1 MPKVFSVPVSKIDI
15 EEINNGD
22 FLKLKLYA
30 ISDTVNRNGSEF
42 LREGFEESIPTIYNK
57 PILAYFNKS
66 MGDTEEHNSRVDIDQ
81 YGDVFYDYDYDGAE
95 KPVGV
100 IPESAEIY
108 VEQVDGKNWVVINPA
123 YIWVEY
129 NKRLIDVIKRQITK
143 KVSVEIEAV
152 DSWEEAGVEKIRVWK
167 FLGITI
173 LGKDRNGNLIE
184 EGIEGAHLVLDGYEN
199 SNTFNSY
206 KSKFRFAM
214 SSDKAT
220 YSSDIL
226 EKYGVTSDSSSE
238 EFAKQDEYGTGK
250 PIKVDKSKEAV
261 SDDSWGGVDKTSLR
275 NTVLE
280 ARNYKTLVKSVY
292 LDVQDGWEES
302 PSEKLKYP
310 VMQYKNGKFVYNA
323 GGLLSAQQ
331 YGEKYDESIAKKA
344 LTIRKRLGLVKSEKE
359 EKMKKFIEAA
369 KISGF
374 AYLGLYN
381 GKLAFAQECD
391 CDKEEMA
398 EDKSELCLF
407 EVDKELAENY
417 AEGDEFAWDELT
429 GRSVDLTTR
438 DDGDKTD
445 YADDEDK
452 DDEEAD
458 DKAEDT
464 SDEHDE
470 DESDDEDDKDDD
482 EEKEELRKKV
492 EALEKEKCEMAQR
505 CEAAEKELEEI
516 RMAQFK
522 EDTDAILA
530 DENEDIDEKTHEELV
545 KMRDEGKFAC
555 VEDFAK
561 EVAYRKYLA
570 SKEEKKEMSKKEQ
583 KLSFGLSNN
592 KTEPSASKKNVLIDK
607 LAKI

>member
-66 MGDTEEHNSRVDIDQ
+66 MGDTEEHNSRVDIDE

-108 VEQVDGKNWVVINPA
+108 VEQIDGKNWVVINSA
-123 YIWVEY
+123 YVWVEY

-152 DSWEEAGVEKIRVWK
+152 DSWEEDGVEKIRVWK

-173 LGKDRNGNLIE
+173 LGKDKYGNAIE

-206 KSKFRFAM
+206 KSKFRFAI

-220 YSSDIL
+220 YSSEIL
-226 EKYGVTSDSSSE
+226 ERYGVTSDSSSE
-238 EFAKQDEYGTGK
+238 TFARQDEYGTGK
-250 PIKVDKSKEAV
+250 PIKVDKSKGAV
-261 SDDSWGGVDKTSLR
+261 SNDSWGGVDKTSLR

-292 LDVQDGWEES
+292 LDVQEGWEES

-470 DESDDEDDKDDD
+470 DEADDEDDKDDD

-530 DENEDIDEKTHEELV
+530 DENEDMDEKTHEELV

>member
-470 DESDDEDDKDDD
+470 DEADDEDDKDDD

-530 DENEDIDEKTHEELV
+530 DENEDMDEKTHEELV

-570 SKEEKKEMSKKEQ
+570 SKEEKEMSKKEQ

>member
-1 MPKVFSVPVSKIDI
+1 MPKVFSMPVSKIDV

-42 LREGFEESIPTIYNK
+42 LRDGFEESIPTIYNK
-57 PILAYFNKS
+57 PILAYFNKKI
-66 MGDTEEHNSRVDIDQ
+66 GDAEEHNSRMDIDQ
-81 YGDVFYDYDYDGAE
+81 YGDTFYDYDYDGAE

-100 IPESAEIY
+100 IPESADIY
-108 VEQVDGKNWVVINPA
+108 IEAVDGKNWVVINSA
-123 YIWVEY
+123 YVWVEY
-129 NKRLIDVIKRQITK
+129 NKRLIEVIKRQITK
-143 KVSVEIEAV
+143 KVSVEIEAI
-152 DSWEEAGVEKIRVWK
+152 DSWEEDGIEKIRVWK

-173 LGKDRNGNLIE
+173 LGKDKYGNPIE
-184 EGIEGAHLVLDGYEN
+184 EGIEGAKLVLDGYEN
-199 SNTFNSY
+199 SNTFNTY
-206 KSKFRFAM
+206 KSKFRFAI
-214 SSDKAT
+214 SGNRDT

-226 EKYGVTSDSSSE
+226 EKYGVTSSGEKNMFS
-238 EFAKQDEYGTGK
+238 KQDKYGTGK
-250 PIKVDKSKEAV
+250 PISVDKSKEAV
-261 SDDSWGGVDKTSLR
+261 SNDSWGDVDKTSLR

-280 ARNYKTLVKSVY
+280 AKNYKTLVKSVY

-331 YGEKYDESIAKKA
+331 YGEKYDESVAKKA

-417 AEGDEFAWDELT
+417 SEGEEFAWDEIT

-438 DDGDKTD
+438 DDGNKTD
-445 YADDEDK
+445 YAED
-452 DDEEAD
+452 
-458 DKAEDT
+458 
-464 SDEHDE
+464 DE
-470 DESDDEDDKDDD
+470 DESDKHDDDDDDKDDD
-482 EEKEELRKKV
+482 EEKEELKKKV
-492 EALEKEKCEMAQR
+492 ESLEKEKCEMAQR

-530 DENEDIDEKTHEELV
+530 DENEDMDEKTHEELV
-545 KMRDEGKFAC
+545 RMRDEGKFAC

-592 KTEPSASKKNVLIDK
+592 KTEPSTSKKNVLIDK

>member
-452 DDEEAD
+452 DNEEAD

-470 DESDDEDDKDDD
+470 DEADDEDDKDDD

-530 DENEDIDEKTHEELV
+530 DENEDMDEKTHEELV

>member
-1 MPKVFSVPVSKIDI
+1 MPKVFSMPVSKIDI

-226 EKYGVTSDSSSE
+226 EKYGVTSDSSLE

-250 PIKVDKSKEAV
+250 PIMVDKSKEAV
-261 SDDSWGGVDKTSLR
+261 SDDSWGDVDKTSLR
-275 NTVLE
+275 NTVLK

-292 LDVQDGWEES
+292 LDVQEGWEES

-445 YADDEDK
+445 YADEENK
-452 DDEEAD
+452 DDEDAD

-464 SDEHDE
+464 SDEHDG
-470 DESDDEDDKDDD
+470 DEADDEDDKDDD
-482 EEKEELRKKV
+482 EEKEELKKKV

-530 DENEDIDEKTHEELV
+530 DENEDMDEKTHEELV

-592 KTEPSASKKNVLIDK
+592 KTEPSTSKKNILIDK

>member
-1 MPKVFSVPVSKIDI
+1 MPKVFSMPVSKIDV

-42 LREGFEESIPTIYNK
+42 LRDGFEESIPTIYNK
-57 PILAYFNKS
+57 PILAYFNKKI
-66 MGDTEEHNSRVDIDQ
+66 GDAEEHNSRMDIDQ
-81 YGDVFYDYDYDGAE
+81 YGDTFYDYDYDGAE

-100 IPESAEIY
+100 IPESADIY
-108 VEQVDGKNWVVINPA
+108 IEAVDGKNWVVINSA
-123 YIWVEY
+123 YVWAEY
-129 NKRLIDVIKRQITK
+129 NKRLIEVIKRQITK
-143 KVSVEIEAV
+143 KVSVEIEAI
-152 DSWEEAGVEKIRVWK
+152 DSWEEDGIEKIRVWK

-173 LGKDRNGNLIE
+173 LGKDKYGNPIE
-184 EGIEGAHLVLDGYEN
+184 EGIEGAKLVLDGYEN
-199 SNTFNSY
+199 SNTFNTY
-206 KSKFRFAM
+206 KSKFRFAIGGNR
-214 SSDKAT
+214 DT

-226 EKYGVTSDSSSE
+226 EKYGVTSSGEKNMFS
-238 EFAKQDEYGTGK
+238 KQDKYGTGK
-250 PIKVDKSKEAV
+250 PISVDKSKEAV
-261 SDDSWGGVDKTSLR
+261 SNDSWGDVDKTSLR

-280 ARNYKTLVKSVY
+280 AKNYKTLVKSVY

-331 YGEKYDESIAKKA
+331 YGEKYDESVAKKA

-417 AEGDEFAWDELT
+417 SEGEEFAWDEIT

-438 DDGDKTD
+438 DDGNKTD
-445 YADDEDK
+445 YAED
-452 DDEEAD
+452 
-458 DKAEDT
+458 
-464 SDEHDE
+464 DE
-470 DESDDEDDKDDD
+470 DESDKHDDDDDDKDDD
-482 EEKEELRKKV
+482 EEKEELKKKV
-492 EALEKEKCEMAQR
+492 ESLEKEKCEMAQR

-530 DENEDIDEKTHEELV
+530 DENEDMDEKTHEELV

-592 KTEPSASKKNVLIDK
+592 KTEPSTSKKNVLIDK

>member
-381 GKLAFAQECD
+381 GKLAFAQGCD

-445 YADDEDK
+445 YADDK

-470 DESDDEDDKDDD
+470 DEADDEDDKDDD

-530 DENEDIDEKTHEELV
+530 DENEDMDEKTHEELV

>member
-1 MPKVFSVPVSKIDI
+1 MPKVFSMPVSKIDI

-57 PILAYFNKS
+57 PILAYFNKK
-66 MGDTEEHNSRVDIDQ
+66 MDDTEEHNSRVDVDR

-108 VEQVDGKNWVVINPA
+108 VEQLDGKNWVVINSA
-123 YIWVEY
+123 YIWTEY

-143 KVSVEIEAV
+143 KVSVEIESV
-152 DSWEEAGVEKIRVWK
+152 DSWEENGVEKIRIWK

-173 LGKDRNGNLIE
+173 LGKDKFGNPIE
-184 EGIEGAHLVLDGYEN
+184 EGIEGAKLVLDGYEN

-206 KSKFRFAM
+206 KSRFSFAM
-214 SSDKAT
+214 SSNKDSY
-220 YSSDIL
+220 YSEIL
-226 EKYGVTSDSSSE
+226 EKYGVMSKVENTV
-238 EFAKQDEYGTGK
+238 FAKQDEYGTGK
-250 PIKVDKSKEAV
+250 PISVDKSKEAV
-261 SDDSWGGVDKTSLR
+261 SNDSWGDVDKTTLR
-275 NTVLE
+275 DTVLK

-292 LDVQDGWEES
+292 LDVQDGWENS

-310 VMQYKNGKFVYNA
+310 VIQYKDGKFVYNA

-417 AEGDEFAWDELT
+417 AEGDEFAWDEIT

-438 DDGDKTD
+438 DDGDHND
-445 YADDEDK
+445 YSDDG
-452 DDEEAD
+452 DDDDD
-458 DKAEDT
+458 DKK
-464 SDEHDE
+464 SDGDE
-470 DESDDEDDKDDD
+470 GSDDDDGDDD
-482 EEKEELRKKV
+482 DDEKEELKKKV

-505 CEAAEKELEEI
+505 CEAAEKELDEI

-530 DENEDIDEKTHEELV
+530 DENEDMDEKTHEELV
-545 KMRDEGKFAC
+545 KMRDEGKFSC

-592 KTEPSASKKNVLIDK
+592 KTEPSVSKKNILIDK

>member
-292 LDVQDGWEES
+292 LDVQEGWEES

-470 DESDDEDDKDDD
+470 DEADDEDDKDDD

-530 DENEDIDEKTHEELV
+530 DENEDMDEKTHEELV

>member
-226 EKYGVTSDSSSE
+226 EKYGVTSDSSLE

-250 PIKVDKSKEAV
+250 PIRVDKSKEAV
-261 SDDSWGGVDKTSLR
+261 SDDSWGDVDKTSLR
-275 NTVLE
+275 NTVLK

-292 LDVQDGWEES
+292 LDVQEGWEES

-445 YADDEDK
+445 YADEENK
-452 DDEEAD
+452 DDEDAD

-464 SDEHDE
+464 SDEHDG
-470 DESDDEDDKDDD
+470 DEADDEDDKDDD
-482 EEKEELRKKV
+482 EEKEELKKKV

-530 DENEDIDEKTHEELV
+530 DENEDMDEKTHEELV

>member
-1 MPKVFSVPVSKIDI
+1 MPKVFSMPVSKIDI

-42 LREGFEESIPTIYNK
+42 LREGFEESISTIYNK
-57 PILAYFNKS
+57 PILAYFNK
-66 MGDTEEHNSRVDIDQ
+66 GIDDTEEHNSRVDIDQ

-108 VEQVDGKNWVVINPA
+108 VEQIDGKNWVVINSA
-123 YIWVEY
+123 YVWVEY

-152 DSWEEAGVEKIRVWK
+152 DSWEEDGVEKIRVWK

-173 LGKDRNGNLIE
+173 LGKDKYGNAIE

-220 YSSDIL
+220 YSSEIL
-226 EKYGVTSDSSSE
+226 ERYGVTSDSSSE
-238 EFAKQDEYGTGK
+238 TFAKQDEYGTGK
-250 PIKVDKSKEAV
+250 PIKVDKSKGAV
-261 SDDSWGGVDKTSLR
+261 SNDSWGDVDKTSLR

-292 LDVQDGWEES
+292 LDVQEGWEES

-445 YADDEDK
+445 YADDK

-470 DESDDEDDKDDD
+470 DEADDEDDKDDD

-492 EALEKEKCEMAQR
+492 EAL
-505 CEAAEKELEEI
+505 EKELEEI

-530 DENEDIDEKTHEELV
+530 DENEDMDEKTHEELV

-592 KTEPSASKKNVLIDK
+592 KTEPSTSKKNVLIDK

>member
-1 MPKVFSVPVSKIDI
+1 MPKVFSMPVSKIDI

-57 PILAYFNKS
+57 PILAYFNKK
-66 MGDTEEHNSRVDIDQ
+66 MDDTEEHNSRVDVDR

-108 VEQVDGKNWVVINPA
+108 VEQLDGKNWVVINSA
-123 YIWVEY
+123 YIWTEY

-143 KVSVEIEAV
+143 KVSVEIESV
-152 DSWEEAGVEKIRVWK
+152 DSWEENGVEKIRIWK

-173 LGKDRNGNLIE
+173 LGKDKFGNPIE
-184 EGIEGAHLVLDGYEN
+184 EGIEGAKLVLDGYEN

-206 KSKFRFAM
+206 KSRFSFAM
-214 SSDKAT
+214 SSNKDSY
-220 YSSDIL
+220 YSEIL
-226 EKYGVTSDSSSE
+226 EKYGVTS
-238 EFAKQDEYGTGK
+238 FAKQDEYGTGK
-250 PIKVDKSKEAV
+250 PISVDKSKEAV
-261 SDDSWGGVDKTSLR
+261 SNDSWGDVDKTSLR
-275 NTVLE
+275 DTVLK

-292 LDVQDGWEES
+292 LDVQDGWEEA

-310 VMQYKNGKFVYNA
+310 VMQYKDGKFVYNA

-417 AEGDEFAWDELT
+417 AEGDEFAWDEIT

-438 DDGDKTD
+438 DDGDHND
-445 YADDEDK
+445 YSDDG
-452 DDEEAD
+452 DDDDD
-458 DKAEDT
+458 DKKPEGDEG
-464 SDEHDE
+464 SDGDNDDDGDDGDE
-470 DESDDEDDKDDD
+470 D
-482 EEKEELRKKV
+482 EEKEELKKKV

-505 CEAAEKELEEI
+505 CEAAEKELDEI

-530 DENEDIDEKTHEELV
+530 DENEDMDEKTHEELV

-592 KTEPSASKKNVLIDK
+592 KTEPSVSKKNILIDK

>member
-1 MPKVFSVPVSKIDI
+1 MPKVFSMPVSKIDV

-42 LREGFEESIPTIYNK
+42 LRDGFEESIPTIYNK
-57 PILAYFNKS
+57 PILAYFNKKI
-66 MGDTEEHNSRVDIDQ
+66 GDAEEHNSRMDIDQ
-81 YGDVFYDYDYDGAE
+81 YGDTFYDYDYDGAE

-100 IPESAEIY
+100 IPESADIY
-108 VEQVDGKNWVVINPA
+108 IEAVDGKNWVVINSA
-123 YIWVEY
+123 YVWVEY
-129 NKRLIDVIKRQITK
+129 NKRLIEVIKRQITK
-143 KVSVEIEAV
+143 KVSVEIEAI
-152 DSWEEAGVEKIRVWK
+152 DSREEDGIEKIRVWK

-173 LGKDRNGNLIE
+173 LGKDKYGNPIE
-184 EGIEGAHLVLDGYEN
+184 EGIEGAKLVLDGYEN
-199 SNTFNSY
+199 SNTFNTY
-206 KSKFRFAM
+206 KSKFRFAI
-214 SSDKAT
+214 SGNRDT

-226 EKYGVTSDSSSE
+226 EKYGVTSSGEKNMFS
-238 EFAKQDEYGTGK
+238 KQDKYGTGK
-250 PIKVDKSKEAV
+250 PISVDKSKEAV
-261 SDDSWGGVDKTSLR
+261 SNDSWGDVDKTSLR

-280 ARNYKTLVKSVY
+280 AKNYKTLVKSVY

-331 YGEKYDESIAKKA
+331 YGEKYDESVAKKA

-417 AEGDEFAWDELT
+417 SEGEEFAWDEIT

-438 DDGDKTD
+438 DDGNKTD
-445 YADDEDK
+445 YAED
-452 DDEEAD
+452 
-458 DKAEDT
+458 
-464 SDEHDE
+464 DE
-470 DESDDEDDKDDD
+470 DESDKHDDDDDDKDDD
-482 EEKEELRKKV
+482 EEKEELKKKV
-492 EALEKEKCEMAQR
+492 ESLEKEKCEMAQR

-530 DENEDIDEKTHEELV
+530 DENEDMDEKTHEELV

-592 KTEPSASKKNVLIDK
+592 KTEPSTSKKNVLIDK

>member
-1 MPKVFSVPVSKIDI
+1 MPKVFSMPVSKIDI

-57 PILAYFNKS
+57 PILAYFNKK
-66 MGDTEEHNSRVDIDQ
+66 MDDTEEHNSRVDVDR

-108 VEQVDGKNWVVINPA
+108 VEQLDGKNWVVINSA
-123 YIWVEY
+123 YIWTEY

-143 KVSVEIEAV
+143 KVSVEIESV
-152 DSWEEAGVEKIRVWK
+152 DSWEENGVEKIRIWK

-173 LGKDRNGNLIE
+173 LGKDKFGNPIE
-184 EGIEGAHLVLDGYEN
+184 EGIEGAKLVLDGYEN

-206 KSKFRFAM
+206 KSRFSFAM
-214 SSDKAT
+214 SSNKDSY
-220 YSSDIL
+220 YSEIL
-226 EKYGVTSDSSSE
+226 EKYGVMSKVENTV
-238 EFAKQDEYGTGK
+238 FAKQDEYGTGK
-250 PIKVDKSKEAV
+250 PISVDKSKEAV
-261 SDDSWGGVDKTSLR
+261 SNDSWGDVDKTTLR
-275 NTVLE
+275 DTVLK

-292 LDVQDGWEES
+292 LDVQDGWENS

-310 VMQYKNGKFVYNA
+310 VMQYKDGKFVYNA

-417 AEGDEFAWDELT
+417 AEGDEFAWDEIT
-429 GRSVDLTTR
+429 GRSVDLTTH
-438 DDGDKTD
+438 DDGDHND
-445 YADDEDK
+445 YSDDG
-452 DDEEAD
+452 DDDDD
-458 DKAEDT
+458 DKK
-464 SDEHDE
+464 SDGDE
-470 DESDDEDDKDDD
+470 GSDDDDGDDD
-482 EEKEELRKKV
+482 DDEKEELKKKV

-505 CEAAEKELEEI
+505 CEAAEKELDEI

-530 DENEDIDEKTHEELV
+530 DENEDMDEKTHEELV
-545 KMRDEGKFAC
+545 KMRDEGKFSC

-592 KTEPSASKKNVLIDK
+592 KTEPSVSKKNILIDK

>member
-1 MPKVFSVPVSKIDI
+1 MPKVFSMPVSKIDI

-57 PILAYFNKS
+57 PILAYFNKK
-66 MGDTEEHNSRVDIDQ
+66 MDDTEEHNSRVDVDR

-108 VEQVDGKNWVVINPA
+108 VEQLDGKNWVVINSA
-123 YIWVEY
+123 YIWTEY

-143 KVSVEIEAV
+143 KVSVEIESV
-152 DSWEEAGVEKIRVWK
+152 DSWEENGVEKIRIWK

-173 LGKDRNGNLIE
+173 LGKDKFGNPIE
-184 EGIEGAHLVLDGYEN
+184 EGIEGAKLVLDGYEN

-206 KSKFRFAM
+206 KSRFSFAM
-214 SSDKAT
+214 SSNKDSY
-220 YSSDIL
+220 YSEIL
-226 EKYGVTSDSSSE
+226 EKYGVMSKVENTV
-238 EFAKQDEYGTGK
+238 FAKQDEYGTGK
-250 PIKVDKSKEAV
+250 PISVDKSKEAV
-261 SDDSWGGVDKTSLR
+261 SNDSWGDVDKTTLR
-275 NTVLE
+275 DTVLK

-292 LDVQDGWEES
+292 LDVQDGWENS

-310 VMQYKNGKFVYNA
+310 VMQYKDGKFVYNA

-359 EKMKKFIEAA
+359 KKMKKFIEAA

-417 AEGDEFAWDELT
+417 AEGDEFAWDEIT

-438 DDGDKTD
+438 DDGDHND
-445 YADDEDK
+445 YSDDG
-452 DDEEAD
+452 DDDDD
-458 DKAEDT
+458 DKK
-464 SDEHDE
+464 SDGDE
-470 DESDDEDDKDDD
+470 GSDDDDGDDD
-482 EEKEELRKKV
+482 DDEKEELKKKV

-505 CEAAEKELEEI
+505 CEAAEKELDEI

-530 DENEDIDEKTHEELV
+530 DENEDMDEKTHEELV
-545 KMRDEGKFAC
+545 KMRDEGKFSC

-592 KTEPSASKKNVLIDK
+592 KTEPSVSKKNILIDK

>member
-1 MPKVFSVPVSKIDI
+1 MPKVFSMPVSKIDI

-57 PILAYFNKS
+57 PILAYFNKK
-66 MGDTEEHNSRVDIDQ
+66 MDDAEEHNSRVDVDR

-108 VEQVDGKNWVVINPA
+108 VEQLDGKNWVVINSA
-123 YIWVEY
+123 YIWTEY

-143 KVSVEIEAV
+143 KVSVEIESV
-152 DSWEEAGVEKIRVWK
+152 DSWEENGVEKIRIWK

-173 LGKDRNGNLIE
+173 LGKDKFGNPIE
-184 EGIEGAHLVLDGYEN
+184 EGIEGAKLVLDGYEN

-206 KSKFRFAM
+206 KSRFSFAM
-214 SSDKAT
+214 SSNKDSY
-220 YSSDIL
+220 YSEIL
-226 EKYGVTSDSSSE
+226 EKYGVMSKVENTV
-238 EFAKQDEYGTGK
+238 FAKQDEYGTGK
-250 PIKVDKSKEAV
+250 PISVDKSKEAV
-261 SDDSWGGVDKTSLR
+261 SNDSWGDVDKTTLR
-275 NTVLE
+275 DTVLK

-292 LDVQDGWEES
+292 LDVQDGWENS

-310 VMQYKNGKFVYNA
+310 VMQYKDGKFVYNA

-417 AEGDEFAWDELT
+417 AEGDEFAWDEIT

-438 DDGDKTD
+438 DDGDHND
-445 YADDEDK
+445 YSDDG
-452 DDEEAD
+452 DDDDD
-458 DKAEDT
+458 DKK
-464 SDEHDE
+464 SDGDE
-470 DESDDEDDKDDD
+470 GSDDGDDD
-482 EEKEELRKKV
+482 DDEKEELKKKV

-505 CEAAEKELEEI
+505 CEAAEKELDEI

-530 DENEDIDEKTHEELV
+530 DENEDMDEKTHEELV
-545 KMRDEGKFAC
+545 KMRDEGKFSC

-592 KTEPSASKKNVLIDK
+592 KTEPSVSKKNILIDK

>member
-1 MPKVFSVPVSKIDI
+1 MPKVFSMPVSKIDV

-42 LREGFEESIPTIYNK
+42 LRDGFEESIPTIYNK
-57 PILAYFNKS
+57 PILAYFNKKI
-66 MGDTEEHNSRVDIDQ
+66 GDAEEHNSRMDIDQ
-81 YGDVFYDYDYDGAE
+81 YGDAFYDYDYDGAE

-100 IPESAEIY
+100 IPESADIY
-108 VEQVDGKNWVVINPA
+108 IEAVDGKNWVVINSA
-123 YIWVEY
+123 YVWVEY
-129 NKRLIDVIKRQITK
+129 NKRLIEVIKRQITK
-143 KVSVEIEAV
+143 KVSVEIEAI
-152 DSWEEAGVEKIRVWK
+152 DSWEEDGIEKIRVWK

-173 LGKDRNGNLIE
+173 LGKDKYGNPIE
-184 EGIEGAHLVLDGYEN
+184 EGIEGAKLVLDGYEN
-199 SNTFNSY
+199 SNTFNTY
-206 KSKFRFAM
+206 KSKFRFAI
-214 SSDKAT
+214 SGNRDT

-226 EKYGVTSDSSSE
+226 EKYGVTSSGEKNMFS
-238 EFAKQDEYGTGK
+238 KQDKYGTGK
-250 PIKVDKSKEAV
+250 PISVDKSKEAV
-261 SDDSWGGVDKTSLR
+261 SNDSWGDVDKTSLR

-280 ARNYKTLVKSVY
+280 AKNYKTLVKSVY

-331 YGEKYDESIAKKA
+331 YGEKYDESVAKKA

-417 AEGDEFAWDELT
+417 SEGEEFAWDEIT

-438 DDGDKTD
+438 DDGNKTD
-445 YADDEDK
+445 YAED
-452 DDEEAD
+452 
-458 DKAEDT
+458 
-464 SDEHDE
+464 DE
-470 DESDDEDDKDDD
+470 DESDKHDDDDDDKDDD
-482 EEKEELRKKV
+482 EEKEELKKKV
-492 EALEKEKCEMAQR
+492 ESLEKEKCEMAQR

-530 DENEDIDEKTHEELV
+530 DENEDMDEKTHEELV

-592 KTEPSASKKNVLIDK
+592 KTEPSTSKKNVLIDK

>member
-1 MPKVFSVPVSKIDI
+1 MPKVFSMPVSKIDI

-57 PILAYFNKS
+57 PILAYFNKK
-66 MGDTEEHNSRVDIDQ
+66 MDDAEEHNSRVDVDR

-108 VEQVDGKNWVVINPA
+108 VEQLDGKNWVVINSA
-123 YIWVEY
+123 YIWTEY

-143 KVSVEIEAV
+143 KVSVEIESV
-152 DSWEEAGVEKIRVWK
+152 DSWEENGVEKIRIWK

-173 LGKDRNGNLIE
+173 LGKDKFGNPIE
-184 EGIEGAHLVLDGYEN
+184 EGIEGAKLVLDGYEN

-206 KSKFRFAM
+206 KSRFSFAM
-214 SSDKAT
+214 SGNKDSY
-220 YSSDIL
+220 YSEIL
-226 EKYGVTSDSSSE
+226 EKYGVMSKVENTV
-238 EFAKQDEYGTGK
+238 FAKQDEYGTGK
-250 PIKVDKSKEAV
+250 PISVDKSKEAV
-261 SDDSWGGVDKTSLR
+261 SNDSWGDVDKTTLR
-275 NTVLE
+275 DTVLK

-292 LDVQDGWEES
+292 LDVQDGWENS

-310 VMQYKNGKFVYNA
+310 VMQYKDGKFVYNA

-417 AEGDEFAWDELT
+417 AEGDEFAWDEIT

-438 DDGDKTD
+438 DDGDHND
-445 YADDEDK
+445 YSDDG
-452 DDEEAD
+452 DDDDD
-458 DKAEDT
+458 DKK
-464 SDEHDE
+464 SDGDE
-470 DESDDEDDKDDD
+470 GSDDGDDD
-482 EEKEELRKKV
+482 DDDDEKEELKKKV

-505 CEAAEKELEEI
+505 CEAAEKELDEI

-530 DENEDIDEKTHEELV
+530 DENEDMDEKTHEELV
-545 KMRDEGKFAC
+545 KMRDEGKFSC

-592 KTEPSASKKNVLIDK
+592 KTEPSVSKKNILIDK

>member
-1 MPKVFSVPVSKIDI
+1 MPKVFSMPVSKIDI

-57 PILAYFNKS
+57 PILAYFNKK
-66 MGDTEEHNSRVDIDQ
+66 MDDTEEHNSRVDVDR

-108 VEQVDGKNWVVINPA
+108 VEQLDGKNWVVINSA
-123 YIWVEY
+123 YIWTEY

-143 KVSVEIEAV
+143 KVSVEIESV
-152 DSWEEAGVEKIRVWK
+152 DSWEENGVEKIRIWK

-173 LGKDRNGNLIE
+173 LGKDKFGNPIE
-184 EGIEGAHLVLDGYEN
+184 EGIEGAKLVLDGYEN

-206 KSKFRFAM
+206 KSRFSFAM
-214 SSDKAT
+214 SSNKDSY
-220 YSSDIL
+220 YSEIL
-226 EKYGVTSDSSSE
+226 EKYGVMSKVE
-238 EFAKQDEYGTGK
+238 NAVFAKQDEYGTGK
-250 PIKVDKSKEAV
+250 PISVDKSKEAV
-261 SDDSWGGVDKTSLR
+261 SNDSWGDVDKTTLR
-275 NTVLE
+275 DTVLK

-292 LDVQDGWEES
+292 LDVQDGWENS

-310 VMQYKNGKFVYNA
+310 VMQYKDGKFVYNA

-417 AEGDEFAWDELT
+417 AEGDEFAWDEIT

-438 DDGDKTD
+438 DDGDHND
-445 YADDEDK
+445 YSDDG
-452 DDEEAD
+452 DDDDD
-458 DKAEDT
+458 DKK
-464 SDEHDE
+464 SDGDE
-470 DESDDEDDKDDD
+470 GSDDDDGDDD
-482 EEKEELRKKV
+482 DDEKEELKKKV

-505 CEAAEKELEEI
+505 CEAAEKELDEI

-530 DENEDIDEKTHEELV
+530 DENEDMDEKTHEELV
-545 KMRDEGKFAC
+545 KMRDEGKFSC

-592 KTEPSASKKNVLIDK
+592 KTEPSVSKKNILIDK

>member
-250 PIKVDKSKEAV
+250 PIKVDKSKESV

-470 DESDDEDDKDDD
+470 DEADDEDDKDDD

>member
-1 MPKVFSVPVSKIDI
+1 MPKVFSMPVSKIDI

-57 PILAYFNKS
+57 PILAYFNKK
-66 MGDTEEHNSRVDIDQ
+66 MDDTEEHNSRVDVDR

-108 VEQVDGKNWVVINPA
+108 VEQLDGKNWVVINSA
-123 YIWVEY
+123 YIWTEY

-143 KVSVEIEAV
+143 KVSVEIESV
-152 DSWEEAGVEKIRVWK
+152 DSWEENGVEKIRIWK

-173 LGKDRNGNLIE
+173 LGKDKFGNPIE
-184 EGIEGAHLVLDGYEN
+184 EGIEGAKLVLDGYEN

-206 KSKFRFAM
+206 KSRFSFAM
-214 SSDKAT
+214 SSNKDSY
-220 YSSDIL
+220 YSEIL
-226 EKYGVTSDSSSE
+226 EKYGVMSKVENTV
-238 EFAKQDEYGTGK
+238 FAKQDEYGTEK
-250 PIKVDKSKEAV
+250 PISVDKSKEAV
-261 SDDSWGGVDKTSLR
+261 SNDSWGDVDKTTIR
-275 NTVLE
+275 DTVLK

-292 LDVQDGWEES
+292 LDVQDGWENS

-310 VMQYKNGKFVYNA
+310 VMQYKDGKFVYNA

-417 AEGDEFAWDELT
+417 AEGDEFAWDEIT

-438 DDGDKTD
+438 DDGDHND
-445 YADDEDK
+445 YSDDG
-452 DDEEAD
+452 DDDDD
-458 DKAEDT
+458 DKK
-464 SDEHDE
+464 SDGDE
-470 DESDDEDDKDDD
+470 GSDDDDGDDD
-482 EEKEELRKKV
+482 DDEKEELKKKV

-505 CEAAEKELEEI
+505 CEAAEKELDEI

-530 DENEDIDEKTHEELV
+530 DENEDMDEKTHEELV
-545 KMRDEGKFAC
+545 KMRDEGKFSC

-592 KTEPSASKKNVLIDK
+592 KTEPSVSKKNILIDK

>member
-1 MPKVFSVPVSKIDI
+1 MPKVFSMPVSKIDI

-57 PILAYFNKS
+57 PILAYFNKK
-66 MGDTEEHNSRVDIDQ
+66 MDDTEEHNSRVDVDR

-108 VEQVDGKNWVVINPA
+108 VEQLDGKNWVVINSA
-123 YIWVEY
+123 YIWTEY

-143 KVSVEIEAV
+143 KVSVEIESV
-152 DSWEEAGVEKIRVWK
+152 DSWEENGVEKIRIWK

-173 LGKDRNGNLIE
+173 LGKDKFGNPIE
-184 EGIEGAHLVLDGYEN
+184 EGIEGAKLVLDGYEN

-206 KSKFRFAM
+206 KSRFSFAM
-214 SSDKAT
+214 SSNKDSY
-220 YSSDIL
+220 YSEIL
-226 EKYGVTSDSSSE
+226 EKYGVMSKVENTV
-238 EFAKQDEYGTGK
+238 FAKQDEYGTGK
-250 PIKVDKSKEAV
+250 PISVDKSKEAV
-261 SDDSWGGVDKTSLR
+261 SNDSWGDVDKTTLR
-275 NTVLE
+275 DTVLK

-292 LDVQDGWEES
+292 LDVQDGWENS

-310 VMQYKNGKFVYNA
+310 VMQYKDGKFVYNA

-417 AEGDEFAWDELT
+417 AEGDEFAWDEIT

-438 DDGDKTD
+438 DDGDHND
-445 YADDEDK
+445 Y
-452 DDEEAD
+452 
-458 DKAEDT
+458 
-464 SDEHDE
+464 
-470 DESDDEDDKDDD
+470 SDDGEMTTTTKSQMATRVPTTTT
-482 EEKEELRKKV
+482 ETTTMMKK
-492 EALEKEKCEMAQR
+492 R
-505 CEAAEKELEEI
+505 
-516 RMAQFK
+516 
-522 EDTDAILA
+522 
-530 DENEDIDEKTHEELV
+530 N
-545 KMRDEGKFAC
+545 
-555 VEDFAK
+555 
-561 EVAYRKYLA
+561 
-570 SKEEKKEMSKKEQ
+570 
-583 KLSFGLSNN
+583 
-592 KTEPSASKKNVLIDK
+592 
-607 LAKI
+607 

>member
-1 MPKVFSVPVSKIDI
+1 MPKVFSMPVSKIDI

-57 PILAYFNKS
+57 PILAYFNKK
-66 MGDTEEHNSRVDIDQ
+66 MDDTEEHNSRVDVDR

-108 VEQVDGKNWVVINPA
+108 VEQLDGKNWVVINSA
-123 YIWVEY
+123 YIWTEY

-143 KVSVEIEAV
+143 KVSVEIESV
-152 DSWEEAGVEKIRVWK
+152 DSWEENGVEKIRIWK

-173 LGKDRNGNLIE
+173 LGKDKFGNPIE
-184 EGIEGAHLVLDGYEN
+184 EGIEGAKLVLDGYEN

-206 KSKFRFAM
+206 KSRFSFAM
-214 SSDKAT
+214 SSNKDSY
-220 YSSDIL
+220 YSEIL
-226 EKYGVTSDSSSE
+226 EKYGVMSKVENTV
-238 EFAKQDEYGTGK
+238 FAKQDEYGTGK
-250 PIKVDKSKEAV
+250 PISVDKSKEAV
-261 SDDSWGGVDKTSLR
+261 SNDSWGDVDKTTLR
-275 NTVLE
+275 DTVLK

-292 LDVQDGWEES
+292 LDVQDGWENS

-310 VMQYKNGKFVYNA
+310 VMQYKDGKFVYNA

-417 AEGDEFAWDELT
+417 AEGDEFAWDEIT

-438 DDGDKTD
+438 DDGDHND
-445 YADDEDK
+445 YSDDG
-452 DDEEAD
+452 DDDDD
-458 DKAEDT
+458 DKR
-464 SDEHDE
+464 SDGDE
-470 DESDDEDDKDDD
+470 CSDDDDGDDD
-482 EEKEELRKKV
+482 DDEKEELKKKV

-505 CEAAEKELEEI
+505 CEAAEKELDEI

-530 DENEDIDEKTHEELV
+530 DENEDMDEKTHEELV
-545 KMRDEGKFAC
+545 KMRDEGKFSC

-592 KTEPSASKKNVLIDK
+592 KTEPSVSKKNILIDK

>member
-1 MPKVFSVPVSKIDI
+1 MPKVFSMPVSKIDV

-42 LREGFEESIPTIYNK
+42 LRDGFEESIPTIYNK
-57 PILAYFNKS
+57 PILAYFNKKI
-66 MGDTEEHNSRVDIDQ
+66 GDAEEHNSRMDIDQ
-81 YGDVFYDYDYDGAE
+81 YGDTFYDYDYDGAE

-100 IPESAEIY
+100 IPESADIY
-108 VEQVDGKNWVVINPA
+108 IEAVDGKNWVVINSA
-123 YIWVEY
+123 YVWVEY
-129 NKRLIDVIKRQITK
+129 NKRLIEVIKRQITK
-143 KVSVEIEAV
+143 KVSVEIEAI
-152 DSWEEAGVEKIRVWK
+152 DSWEEDGIEKIRVWK

-173 LGKDRNGNLIE
+173 LGKDKYGNPIE
-184 EGIEGAHLVLDGYEN
+184 EGIEGAKLVLDGYEN
-199 SNTFNSY
+199 SNTFNTY
-206 KSKFRFAM
+206 KSKFRFAI
-214 SSDKAT
+214 SGNRDT

-226 EKYGVTSDSSSE
+226 EKYGVTSSGEKNMFS
-238 EFAKQDEYGTGK
+238 KQDKYGTGK
-250 PIKVDKSKEAV
+250 PISVDKSKEAV
-261 SDDSWGGVDKTSLR
+261 SNDSWGDVDKTSLR

-280 ARNYKTLVKSVY
+280 AKNYKTLVKSVY

-331 YGEKYDESIAKKA
+331 YGEKYDESVAKKA

-417 AEGDEFAWDELT
+417 SEGEEFAWDEIT

-438 DDGDKTD
+438 DDGNKTD
-445 YADDEDK
+445 YVED
-452 DDEEAD
+452 
-458 DKAEDT
+458 
-464 SDEHDE
+464 DE
-470 DESDDEDDKDDD
+470 DESDKHDDDDDDKDDD
-482 EEKEELRKKV
+482 EEKEELKKKV
-492 EALEKEKCEMAQR
+492 ESLEKEKCEMAQR

-530 DENEDIDEKTHEELV
+530 DENEDMDEKTHEELV

-592 KTEPSASKKNVLIDK
+592 KTEPSTSKKNVLIDK

>member
-1 MPKVFSVPVSKIDI
+1 MPKVFSMPVSKIDV

-42 LREGFEESIPTIYNK
+42 LRDGFEESIPTIYNK
-57 PILAYFNKS
+57 PILAYFNKKI
-66 MGDTEEHNSRVDIDQ
+66 GDAEEHNSRMDIDQ
-81 YGDVFYDYDYDGAE
+81 YGDTFYDYDYDGAE

-100 IPESAEIY
+100 IPESADIY
-108 VEQVDGKNWVVINPA
+108 IEAVDGKNWVVINSA
-123 YIWVEY
+123 YVWVEY
-129 NKRLIDVIKRQITK
+129 NKRLIEVIKRQITK
-143 KVSVEIEAV
+143 KVSVEIEAI
-152 DSWEEAGVEKIRVWK
+152 DSWEEDGIEKIRVWK

-173 LGKDRNGNLIE
+173 LGKDKYGNPIE
-184 EGIEGAHLVLDGYEN
+184 EGIEGAKLVLDGYEN
-199 SNTFNSY
+199 SNTFNTY
-206 KSKFRFAM
+206 KSKFRFAI
-214 SSDKAT
+214 SGNRDT

-226 EKYGVTSDSSSE
+226 EKYGVTSSGEKNMFS
-238 EFAKQDEYGTGK
+238 KQDKYGTGK
-250 PIKVDKSKEAV
+250 PISVDKSKEAV
-261 SDDSWGGVDKTSLR
+261 SNDSWGDVDKTSLR

-280 ARNYKTLVKSVY
+280 AKNYKTLVKSVY

-331 YGEKYDESIAKKA
+331 YGEKYDESVAKKA

-417 AEGDEFAWDELT
+417 SEGEEFAWDEIT

-438 DDGDKTD
+438 DDGNKTD
-445 YADDEDK
+445 YAED
-452 DDEEAD
+452 
-458 DKAEDT
+458 
-464 SDEHDE
+464 DE
-470 DESDDEDDKDDD
+470 DESDKHDDDDDDKDDD
-482 EEKEELRKKV
+482 EEKEELKKKV
-492 EALEKEKCEMAQR
+492 ESLEKEKCEMAQR

-522 EDTDAILA
+522 EYTDAILA
-530 DENEDIDEKTHEELV
+530 DENEDMDEKTHEELV

-592 KTEPSASKKNVLIDK
+592 KTEPSTSKKNVLIDK

>member
-1 MPKVFSVPVSKIDI
+1 MPKVFSMPVSKIDV

-42 LREGFEESIPTIYNK
+42 LRDGFEESIPTIYNK
-57 PILAYFNKS
+57 PILAYFNKKI
-66 MGDTEEHNSRVDIDQ
+66 GDAEEHNSRMDIDQ
-81 YGDVFYDYDYDGAE
+81 YGDTFYDYDYDGAE

-100 IPESAEIY
+100 IPESADIY
-108 VEQVDGKNWVVINPA
+108 IEAVDGKNWVVINSA
-123 YIWVEY
+123 YVWVEY
-129 NKRLIDVIKRQITK
+129 NKRLIEVIKRQITK
-143 KVSVEIEAV
+143 KVSVEIEAI
-152 DSWEEAGVEKIRVWK
+152 DSWEEDGIEKIRVWK

-173 LGKDRNGNLIE
+173 LGKDKYGNPIE
-184 EGIEGAHLVLDGYEN
+184 EGIEGAKLVLDGYEN
-199 SNTFNSY
+199 SNTFNTY
-206 KSKFRFAM
+206 KSKFRFAI
-214 SSDKAT
+214 SGNRDT

-226 EKYGVTSDSSSE
+226 EKYGVTSSGEKNMFS
-238 EFAKQDEYGTGK
+238 KQDKYGTGK
-250 PIKVDKSKEAV
+250 PISVDKSKEAV
-261 SDDSWGGVDKTSLR
+261 SNDSWGDVDKTSLR

-280 ARNYKTLVKSVY
+280 AKNYKALVKSVY

-331 YGEKYDESIAKKA
+331 YGEKYDESVAKKA

-417 AEGDEFAWDELT
+417 SEGEEFAWDEIT

-438 DDGDKTD
+438 DDGNKTD
-445 YADDEDK
+445 YAED
-452 DDEEAD
+452 
-458 DKAEDT
+458 
-464 SDEHDE
+464 DE
-470 DESDDEDDKDDD
+470 DESDKHDDDDDDKDDD
-482 EEKEELRKKV
+482 EEKEELKKKV
-492 EALEKEKCEMAQR
+492 ESLEKEKCEMAQR

-530 DENEDIDEKTHEELV
+530 DENEDMDEKTHEELV

-592 KTEPSASKKNVLIDK
+592 KTEPSTSKKNVLIDK

>member
-100 IPESAEIY
+100 IPESAEIC

-226 EKYGVTSDSSSE
+226 EKYGVTSDSSLE

-250 PIKVDKSKEAV
+250 PIRVDKSKEAV
-261 SDDSWGGVDKTSLR
+261 SDDSWGDVDKTSLR

-292 LDVQDGWEES
+292 LDVQGGWEES

-445 YADDEDK
+445 YADDK

-470 DESDDEDDKDDD
+470 DEADDEDDKDDD

-530 DENEDIDEKTHEELV
+530 DENEDMDEKTHEELV

-592 KTEPSASKKNVLIDK
+592 KTEPSTSKKNVLIDK

>member
-445 YADDEDK
+445 YADNEDK

-470 DESDDEDDKDDD
+470 DEADDEDDKDDD

-530 DENEDIDEKTHEELV
+530 DENEDMDEKTHEELV

>member
-1 MPKVFSVPVSKIDI
+1 MPKVFSMPVSKIDI

-57 PILAYFNKS
+57 PILAYFNKK
-66 MGDTEEHNSRVDIDQ
+66 MDDAEEHNSRVDVDR

-108 VEQVDGKNWVVINPA
+108 VEQLDGKNWVVINSA
-123 YIWVEY
+123 YIWTEY

-143 KVSVEIEAV
+143 KVSVEIESV
-152 DSWEEAGVEKIRVWK
+152 DSWEENGVEKIRIWK

-173 LGKDRNGNLIE
+173 LGKDKFGNPIE
-184 EGIEGAHLVLDGYEN
+184 EGIEGAKLVLDGYEN

-206 KSKFRFAM
+206 KSRFSFAM
-214 SSDKAT
+214 SSNKDSY
-220 YSSDIL
+220 YSEIL
-226 EKYGVTSDSSSE
+226 EKYGVMSKVENTV
-238 EFAKQDEYGTGK
+238 FAKQDEYGTGK
-250 PIKVDKSKEAV
+250 PISVDKSKEAA
-261 SDDSWGGVDKTSLR
+261 SNDSWGDVDKTTLR
-275 NTVLE
+275 DTVLK

-292 LDVQDGWEES
+292 LDVQDGWENS

-310 VMQYKNGKFVYNA
+310 VMQYKDGKFVYNA

-417 AEGDEFAWDELT
+417 AEGDEFAWDEIT

-438 DDGDKTD
+438 DDGDHND
-445 YADDEDK
+445 YSDDG
-452 DDEEAD
+452 DDDDD
-458 DKAEDT
+458 DKK
-464 SDEHDE
+464 SDGDE
-470 DESDDEDDKDDD
+470 GSDDDGDDD
-482 EEKEELRKKV
+482 DDEKEELKKKV

-505 CEAAEKELEEI
+505 CEAAEKELDEI

-530 DENEDIDEKTHEELV
+530 DENEDMDEKTHEELV
-545 KMRDEGKFAC
+545 KMRDEGKFSC

-592 KTEPSASKKNVLIDK
+592 KTEPSVSKKNILIDK

>member
-1 MPKVFSVPVSKIDI
+1 MPKVFSMPVSKIDV

-42 LREGFEESIPTIYNK
+42 LRDGFEESIPTIYNK
-57 PILAYFNKS
+57 PILAYFNKKI
-66 MGDTEEHNSRVDIDQ
+66 GDAEEHNSRMDIDQ
-81 YGDVFYDYDYDGAE
+81 YGDTFYDYDYDGAE

-100 IPESAEIY
+100 IPESADIY
-108 VEQVDGKNWVVINPA
+108 IEAVDGKNWVVINSA
-123 YIWVEY
+123 YVWVEY
-129 NKRLIDVIKRQITK
+129 NKRLIEVIKRQITK
-143 KVSVEIEAV
+143 KVSVEIEAI
-152 DSWEEAGVEKIRVWK
+152 DSWEEDGIEKIRVWK

-173 LGKDRNGNLIE
+173 LGKDKYGNPIE
-184 EGIEGAHLVLDGYEN
+184 EGIEGAKLVLDGYEN
-199 SNTFNSY
+199 SNTFNTY
-206 KSKFRFAM
+206 KSKFRFAI
-214 SSDKAT
+214 SGNRDT

-226 EKYGVTSDSSSE
+226 EKYGVTSSGEKNMFS
-238 EFAKQDEYGTGK
+238 KQDKYGTGK
-250 PIKVDKSKEAV
+250 PISVDKSKEAV
-261 SDDSWGGVDKTSLR
+261 SNDSWGDVDKTSLR

-280 ARNYKTLVKSVY
+280 AKNYKTLVKSVY

-331 YGEKYDESIAKKA
+331 YGEKYDESVAKKA

-417 AEGDEFAWDELT
+417 SEGEEFAWDEIT

-438 DDGDKTD
+438 DDGNKTD
-445 YADDEDK
+445 YAED
-452 DDEEAD
+452 
-458 DKAEDT
+458 
-464 SDEHDE
+464 DE
-470 DESDDEDDKDDD
+470 DESDKHDDDDDDKDDD
-482 EEKEELRKKV
+482 EEKEELKKKV
-492 EALEKEKCEMAQR
+492 ESLEKEKCEMAQR

-530 DENEDIDEKTHEELV
+530 DENEDMDEKTHEELV

-555 VEDFAK
+555 VKDFAK

-592 KTEPSASKKNVLIDK
+592 KTEPSTSKKNVLIDK

>member
-1 MPKVFSVPVSKIDI
+1 MPKVFSMPVSKIDI

-57 PILAYFNKS
+57 PILAYFNKK
-66 MGDTEEHNSRVDIDQ
+66 MDDAEEHNSRVDVDR

-108 VEQVDGKNWVVINPA
+108 VEQLDGKNWVVINSA
-123 YIWVEY
+123 YIWTEY

-143 KVSVEIEAV
+143 KVSVEIESV
-152 DSWEEAGVEKIRVWK
+152 DSWEENGVEKIRIWK

-173 LGKDRNGNLIE
+173 LGKDKFGNPIE
-184 EGIEGAHLVLDGYEN
+184 EGIEGAKLVLDGYEN

-206 KSKFRFAM
+206 KSRFSFAM
-214 SSDKAT
+214 SSNKDSY
-220 YSSDIL
+220 YSEIL
-226 EKYGVTSDSSSE
+226 EKYGVMSKVENTA
-238 EFAKQDEYGTGK
+238 FAKQDEYGTGK
-250 PIKVDKSKEAV
+250 PISVDKSKEAV
-261 SDDSWGGVDKTSLR
+261 SNDSWGDVDKTTLR
-275 NTVLE
+275 DTVLK

-292 LDVQDGWEES
+292 LDVQDGWENS

-310 VMQYKNGKFVYNA
+310 VMQYKDGKFVYNA

-417 AEGDEFAWDELT
+417 AEGDEFAWDEIT

-438 DDGDKTD
+438 DDGDHND
-445 YADDEDK
+445 YSDDG
-452 DDEEAD
+452 DDDDD
-458 DKAEDT
+458 DKK
-464 SDEHDE
+464 SDGDE
-470 DESDDEDDKDDD
+470 GSDDDDGDDD
-482 EEKEELRKKV
+482 DDEKEELKKKV

-505 CEAAEKELEEI
+505 CEAAEKELDEI

-530 DENEDIDEKTHEELV
+530 DENEDMDEKTHEELV

>member
-470 DESDDEDDKDDD
+470 DEADDEDDKDDD

-530 DENEDIDEKTHEELV
+530 DENEDMDEKTHEELV

-592 KTEPSASKKNVLIDK
+592 KTEPSTSKKNVLIDK

>member
-470 DESDDEDDKDDD
+470 DEADDEDDKDDD

-530 DENEDIDEKTHEELV
+530 DENEDMDEKTHEELV
-545 KMRDEGKFAC
+545 KMRDDGKFAC

>member
-1 MPKVFSVPVSKIDI
+1 MPKVFSMPVSKIDV

-42 LREGFEESIPTIYNK
+42 LRDGFEESIPTIYNK
-57 PILAYFNKS
+57 PILAYFNKKI
-66 MGDTEEHNSRVDIDQ
+66 GDAEEHNSRMDIDQ
-81 YGDVFYDYDYDGAE
+81 YGDTFYDYDYDGAE

-100 IPESAEIY
+100 IPESADIY
-108 VEQVDGKNWVVINPA
+108 IEAVDGKNWVVINSA
-123 YIWVEY
+123 YVWVEY
-129 NKRLIDVIKRQITK
+129 NKRLIEVIKRQITK
-143 KVSVEIEAV
+143 KVSVEIEAI
-152 DSWEEAGVEKIRVWK
+152 DSWEEDGIEKIRVWK

-173 LGKDRNGNLIE
+173 LGKDKYGNPIE
-184 EGIEGAHLVLDGYEN
+184 EGIEGAKLVLDGYEN
-199 SNTFNSY
+199 SNTFNTY
-206 KSKFRFAM
+206 KSKFRFAI
-214 SSDKAT
+214 SGNRDT

-226 EKYGVTSDSSSE
+226 EKYGVTSSGEKNMFS
-238 EFAKQDEYGTGK
+238 KQDKYGTGK
-250 PIKVDKSKEAV
+250 PISVDKSKEAV
-261 SDDSWGGVDKTSLR
+261 SNDSWGDVDKTSLR

-280 ARNYKTLVKSVY
+280 AKNYKTLVKSVY

-331 YGEKYDESIAKKA
+331 YGEKYDESVAKKA

-417 AEGDEFAWDELT
+417 SEGEEFAWDEIT

-438 DDGDKTD
+438 DDGNKTD
-445 YADDEDK
+445 YAED
-452 DDEEAD
+452 
-458 DKAEDT
+458 
-464 SDEHDE
+464 DE
-470 DESDDEDDKDDD
+470 DESDKHDDDDDDKDDD
-482 EEKEELRKKV
+482 EEKEELKKKV
-492 EALEKEKCEMAQR
+492 ESLEKEKCEMAQR

-530 DENEDIDEKTHEELV
+530 DENEDMDEKTHEELV

-592 KTEPSASKKNVLIDK
+592 KTEPSTSKKNVLIDK

>member
-1 MPKVFSVPVSKIDI
+1 MPKVFSMPVSKIDV

-42 LREGFEESIPTIYNK
+42 LRDGFEESIPTIYNK
-57 PILAYFNKS
+57 PILAYFNK
-66 MGDTEEHNSRVDIDQ
+66 GIDDTEEHNSRVDIDQ

-108 VEQVDGKNWVVINPA
+108 VEQIDGKNWVVINSA
-123 YIWVEY
+123 YVWVEY

-152 DSWEEAGVEKIRVWK
+152 DSWEEDGVEKIRVWK
-167 FLGITI
+167 FLGVTI
-173 LGKDRNGNLIE
+173 LGKDKYGNAIE

-220 YSSDIL
+220 YSSEIL
-226 EKYGVTSDSSSE
+226 ERYGVTSDSSSE
-238 EFAKQDEYGTGK
+238 TFAKQDEYGTGK
-250 PIKVDKSKEAV
+250 PIKVDKSKGAV
-261 SDDSWGGVDKTSLR
+261 SNDSWGDVDKTSLR

-292 LDVQDGWEES
+292 LDVQEGWEES

-452 DDEEAD
+452 DDEDAD

-470 DESDDEDDKDDD
+470 DEADDEDDKDDD

-530 DENEDIDEKTHEELV
+530 DENEDMDEKTHEELV

-592 KTEPSASKKNVLIDK
+592 KTEPSTSKKNVLIDK

>member
-1 MPKVFSVPVSKIDI
+1 MPKVFSMPVSKIDI

-57 PILAYFNKS
+57 PILAYFNKK
-66 MGDTEEHNSRVDIDQ
+66 MDDTEEHNSRVDVDR

-108 VEQVDGKNWVVINPA
+108 VEQLDGKNWVVINSA
-123 YIWVEY
+123 YIWTEY

-143 KVSVEIEAV
+143 KVSVEIESV
-152 DSWEEAGVEKIRVWK
+152 DSWEENGVEKIRIWK

-173 LGKDRNGNLIE
+173 LGKDKFGNPIE
-184 EGIEGAHLVLDGYEN
+184 EGIEGAKLVLNGYEN

-206 KSKFRFAM
+206 KSRFSFAM
-214 SSDKAT
+214 SSNKDSY
-220 YSSDIL
+220 YSEIL
-226 EKYGVTSDSSSE
+226 EKYGVMSKVENTV
-238 EFAKQDEYGTGK
+238 FAKQDEYGTGK
-250 PIKVDKSKEAV
+250 PISVDKSKEAV
-261 SDDSWGGVDKTSLR
+261 SNDSWGDVDKTTLR
-275 NTVLE
+275 DTVLK

-292 LDVQDGWEES
+292 LDVQDGWENS

-310 VMQYKNGKFVYNA
+310 VMQYKDGKFVYNA

-417 AEGDEFAWDELT
+417 AEGDEFAWDEIT

-438 DDGDKTD
+438 DDGDHND
-445 YADDEDK
+445 YSDDG
-452 DDEEAD
+452 DDDDD
-458 DKAEDT
+458 DKK
-464 SDEHDE
+464 SDGDE
-470 DESDDEDDKDDD
+470 GSDDDDGDDD
-482 EEKEELRKKV
+482 DDEKEELKKKV

-505 CEAAEKELEEI
+505 CEAAEKELDEI

-530 DENEDIDEKTHEELV
+530 DENEDMDEKTHEELV
-545 KMRDEGKFAC
+545 KMRDEGKFSC

-592 KTEPSASKKNVLIDK
+592 KTEPSVSKKNILIDK

>member
-1 MPKVFSVPVSKIDI
+1 MPKVFSMPVSKIDI

-42 LREGFEESIPTIYNK
+42 LREGFEESISTIYNK
-57 PILAYFNKS
+57 PILAYFNK
-66 MGDTEEHNSRVDIDQ
+66 GIDDTEEHNSRVDIDQ

-108 VEQVDGKNWVVINPA
+108 VEQIDGKNWVVINSA
-123 YIWVEY
+123 YVWVEY

-152 DSWEEAGVEKIRVWK
+152 DSWEEDGVEKIRVWK

-173 LGKDRNGNLIE
+173 LGKDKYGNAIE

-206 KSKFRFAM
+206 KSKFRFAI

-220 YSSDIL
+220 YSSEIL
-226 EKYGVTSDSSSE
+226 ERYGVTSDSSSE
-238 EFAKQDEYGTGK
+238 TFARQDEYGTGK
-250 PIKVDKSKEAV
+250 PIKVDKSKGAV
-261 SDDSWGGVDKTSLR
+261 SNDSWGDVDKTSLR

-292 LDVQDGWEES
+292 LDVQEGWEES

-470 DESDDEDDKDDD
+470 DEADDEDDKDDD

-530 DENEDIDEKTHEELV
+530 DENEDMDEKTHEELV

>member
-1 MPKVFSVPVSKIDI
+1 MPKVFSMPVSKIDI

-57 PILAYFNKS
+57 PILAYFNKK
-66 MGDTEEHNSRVDIDQ
+66 MDDAEEHNSRVDVDR

-108 VEQVDGKNWVVINPA
+108 VEQLDGKNWVVINSA
-123 YIWVEY
+123 YIWTEY

-143 KVSVEIEAV
+143 KVSVEIESV
-152 DSWEEAGVEKIRVWK
+152 DSWEENGVEKIRIWK

-173 LGKDRNGNLIE
+173 LGKDKFGNPIE
-184 EGIEGAHLVLDGYEN
+184 EGIEGAKLVLDGYEN

-206 KSKFRFAM
+206 KSRFSFAM
-214 SSDKAT
+214 SSNKDSY
-220 YSSDIL
+220 YSEIL
-226 EKYGVTSDSSSE
+226 EKYGVMSKVENTV
-238 EFAKQDEYGTGK
+238 FAKQDEYGTGK
-250 PIKVDKSKEAV
+250 PISVDKSKEAV
-261 SDDSWGGVDKTSLR
+261 SNDSWGDVDKTTLR
-275 NTVLE
+275 DTVLK

-292 LDVQDGWEES
+292 LDVQDGWENS

-310 VMQYKNGKFVYNA
+310 VMQYKDGKFVYNA

-417 AEGDEFAWDELT
+417 AEGDEFAWDEIT

-438 DDGDKTD
+438 DDGDHND
-445 YADDEDK
+445 YSDDG
-452 DDEEAD
+452 DDDD
-458 DKAEDT
+458 DKK
-464 SDEHDE
+464 SDGDE
-470 DESDDEDDKDDD
+470 GSDDDDGDDD
-482 EEKEELRKKV
+482 DDEKEELKKKV

-505 CEAAEKELEEI
+505 CEAAEKELDEI

-530 DENEDIDEKTHEELV
+530 DENEDMDEKTHEELV
-545 KMRDEGKFAC
+545 KMRDEGKFSC

-592 KTEPSASKKNVLIDK
+592 KTEPSVSKKNILIDK